1 MNLVRYFL
9 ENPVTQKNKLTLTL
23 TCLTLQDN
31 LLVKNTTEPNS
42 NVFKGLGKSYIDTEN
57 RLLLPQMT
65 HLSFH
70 NHRRKPPRLLHYH
83 LRFQFRLSWLHPFH
97 SIGKKLPPDP
107 LDQPLYGCEAETSSD
122 CFSSVP
128 ISGAFTVD
136 EFDDNLNRETSSMPT
151 SPA

>member
-1 MNLVRYFL
+1 
-9 ENPVTQKNKLTLTL
+9 
-23 TCLTLQDN
+23 
-31 LLVKNTTEPNS
+31 
-42 NVFKGLGKSYIDTEN
+42 
-57 RLLLPQMT
+57 MT

-128 ISGAFTVD
+128 ISGYYSFYFGFPVRTQYT
-136 EFDDNLNRETSSMPT
+136 LRELIMMSRRRSYMREHNP
-151 SPA
+151 SVVEGREWKRYKQRLKLL